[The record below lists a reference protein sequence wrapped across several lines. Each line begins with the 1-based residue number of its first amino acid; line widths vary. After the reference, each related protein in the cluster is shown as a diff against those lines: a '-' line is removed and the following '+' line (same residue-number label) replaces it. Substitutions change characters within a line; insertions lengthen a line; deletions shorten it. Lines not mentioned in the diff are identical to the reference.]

1 MNKLI
6 IYDVFAAT
14 DIIQSYRAISHVS
27 LQKPP
32 TFHSPDDGDS
42 DDA

>member
-14 DIIQSYRAISHVS
+14 DIIQSSRAISHVS

-32 TFHSPDDGDS
+32 FHSPDDGDR